1 MHQKTNVGS
10 GGANSHQSIFSKLSS
25 MKQIQP
31 SIYSLDLSHV
41 GGVRVAEPTPHILKT
56 GALGADA
63 HLFIK
68 I

>member
-1 MHQKTNVGS
+1 
-10 GGANSHQSIFSKLSS
+10 

-41 GGVRVAEPTPHILKT
+41 GGASVAEPTPHILKT

-63 HLFIK
+63 QATVW
-68 I
+68 